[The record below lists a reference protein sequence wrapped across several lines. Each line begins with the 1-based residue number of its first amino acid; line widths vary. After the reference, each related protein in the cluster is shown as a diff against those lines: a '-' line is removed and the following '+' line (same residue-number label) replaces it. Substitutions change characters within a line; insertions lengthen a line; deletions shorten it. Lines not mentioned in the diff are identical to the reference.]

1 MLRGKTKSGFKFEI
15 DKDVL
20 DDWELLELLE
30 KIDSGDV
37 SVMPK
42 AITFLLGDRQ
52 YQNLKKFIKKRDGKI
67 KITTMVEEF
76 NQIMTAQKETKN

>member
-1 MLRGKTKSGFKFEI
+1 MLKGKTKSGFKFEI
-15 DKDVL
+15 DKEVL

-42 AITFLLGDRQ
+42 AITFLLGNRQ

>member
-1 MLRGKTKSGFKFEI
+1 MLKGKTKSGFKFAI

-30 KIDSGDV
+30 KIDSGDM

-42 AITFLLGDRQ
+42 AITFLLGNRQ
-52 YQNLKKFIKKRDGKI
+52 YENLKKFIKKRDGKI

>member
-1 MLRGKTKSGFKFEI
+1 MLKGKTKSGFKFEI
-15 DKDVL
+15 DKEVL